1 MNRII
6 FALLMSFIALTA
18 SGQSVPTRVATQTAN
33 DSFADF
39 LRDLPDVRVIN
50 SGSKIL
56 VDYEGE
62 WTEDMKGAFGYAAKI
77 WEENLPMCAPI
88 RIKARLTGDFAN
100 PECLS
105 SVSVLTNRNQ
115 KIGSQHYVT
124 ERALDFP
131 SSMMKAQLMRHYNKT
146 GTKSPYLGSTVDY
159 EYLLTCDDME
169 ITYNLSKTGEFSFNL
184 DGVADADKYDFV
196 TLAMRDIAFGLGM
209 ANGLIA
215 NPAQGKML
223 FTDDGDTPFE
233 KFLMT
238 KIGWED
244 TQAAYRNA
252 TAGTVSPGY
261 SLNMYAPNPFING
274 ASLQYTIPTGN
285 NPLNYLLS
293 HDFSKGYV
301 MRDISNYDWN
311 MFFGYALQ
319 WFPPVA
325 TGSGNGTVDEYL
337 ENEKTLPFKGSYSFN
352 NVFTNISAE
361 SRERGPEVF
370 NSVDAATQ
378 VSSSD
383 GDSDFNTEEYLR
395 SHSLMADNAKDSWF
409 ERYIL
414 SVQRKDGTWDV
425 LKSQMAV
432 QGEFIVNLDDPL
444 PHAEEEYARSTT
456 GKLKYRIVRKQMK
469 SSSMFGEYTKP
480 ENLDVCYF
488 TREFTPQ
495 TPVIAYTG
503 KIIESEAT
511 PYSEQIYDDFVDVK
525 VEISN
530 VEGATQMIVEQLD
543 EGERLPYSYEVED
556 FRKGYF
562 SATLDTECSTALTLI
577 SVNKN
582 GLRRSNTIVIP
593 ALNSQQQNISFKIG
607 NHAIEIF
614 GLGDTETD
622 RGKVSYTLT
631 SPLSSANIKDG
642 KVDSTRKVD
651 ISTLS
656 SGFFILTV
664 EKNGKVIGSTKF
676 AK

>member
-6 FALLMSFIALTA
+6 FAVLMSLIALTA

-33 DSFADF
+33 GSFADF
-39 LRDLPDVRVIN
+39 LRNLPDVRVIN

-62 WTEDMKGAFGYAAKI
+62 WTEDMKGAFEYAAKI
-77 WEENLPMCAPI
+77 WEENLPMCVPI
-88 RIKARLTGDFAN
+88 RIKARLADDFAN

-131 SSMMKAQLMRHYNKT
+131 SSMIKAQIMTHYNKT
-146 GTKSPYLGSTVDY
+146 GTINPYINAPIDY

-169 ITYNLSKTGEFSFNL
+169 ITYNLPKTGEFSFNL
-184 DGVADADKYDFV
+184 DAEVDADKYDFV

-215 NPAQGKML
+215 NPVQGKM
-223 FTDDGDTPFE
+223 FFPDDGDTPFE

-244 TQAAYRNA
+244 PAAAYRNA
-252 TAGTVSPGY
+252 TAGVVSPGY

-274 ASLQYTIPTGN
+274 ASLRYTIPTGN

-325 TGSGNGTVDEYL
+325 TGSGNGTVNEYL
-337 ENEKTLPFKGSYSFN
+337 KNENTLPFKGSYSFN
-352 NVFTNISAE
+352 NVFTNTSVE
-361 SRERGPEVF
+361 GRDRGPEVF

-378 VSSSD
+378 ISSSD

-395 SHSLMADNAKDSWF
+395 SYSLMVDNEKDSWF
-409 ERYIL
+409 ERLIL

-432 QGEFIVNLDDPL
+432 QGEFVINLDDSL
-444 PHAEEEYARSTT
+444 PHAEDEYARSTT
-456 GKLKYRIVRKQMK
+456 GKLKYRIVRKSMQ

-480 ENLDVCYF
+480 AGLSVCYF

-495 TPVIAYTG
+495 TPVIAYSG
-503 KIIESEAT
+503 KIIEPDAT

-530 VEGATQMIVEQLD
+530 VEGATEMAVEQMD
-543 EGERLPYSYEVED
+543 EGEEVPYLFSVED

-562 SATLDTECSTALTLI
+562 VANLDPDCSTTLTLI
-577 SVNKN
+577 CANKN
-582 GLRRSNTIVIP
+582 GMRRSNTIIIN
-593 ALNSQQQNISFKIG
+593 ALNNRQRNLAFKVG
-607 NHAIEIF
+607 RQTVELL
-614 GLGDTETD
+614 GLGKKESES
-622 RGKVSYTLT
+622 GNIYYSLT
-631 SPLSSANIKDG
+631 SPLSTANIAEGNVRADR
-642 KVDSTRKVD
+642 TVD

-656 SGFFILTV
+656 AGFYILTV
-664 EKNGKVIGSTKF
+664 RKNGKVIGSTKF
-676 AK
+676 AR

>member
-18 SGQSVPTRVATQTAN
+18 SGQSIPTRVATQTAN

-39 LRDLPDVRVIN
+39 LRNLPDVRVIN

-62 WTEDMKGAFGYAAKI
+62 WTEDMKGAFGYATKI

-88 RIKARLTGDFAN
+88 RIKARLTDDFAN

-233 KFLMT
+233 KFLMA

-244 TQAAYRNA
+244 PAAAYRNA
-252 TAGTVSPGY
+252 TAGVVSPGY

-274 ASLQYTIPTGN
+274 VSLRYTIPTGN

-301 MRDISNYDWN
+301 MRNISNYDWN

-319 WFPPVA
+319 WFPPIL
-325 TGSGNGTVDEYL
+325 TGSGNGTVNEYL
-337 ENEKTLPFKGSYSFN
+337 ENENTLPFKGAYSFN
-352 NVFTNISAE
+352 NVFTNTSDE
-361 SRERGPEVF
+361 GQDRGPEVF
-370 NSVDAATQ
+370 NSVEAETQ
-378 VSSSD
+378 VSNAD
-383 GDSDFNTEEYLR
+383 GDHYFNTEEYLR
-395 SHSLMADNAKDSWF
+395 SYSLMVDNEKDSWF
-409 ERYIL
+409 ERLIL
-414 SVQRKDGTWDV
+414 AVQRKDGTWDV

-432 QGEFIVNLDDPL
+432 QGEFVINLDDSL
-444 PHAEEEYARSTT
+444 PHAEDEYARSTT
-456 GKLKYRIVRKQMK
+456 GKLKYRIVRKSMQ

-480 ENLDVCYF
+480 AGLSVCYF

-495 TPVIAYTG
+495 TPVIAYSG
-503 KIIESEAT
+503 KIIEPEAAT
-511 PYSEQIYDDFVDVK
+511 YSEQYYDDFVDVK

-530 VEGATQMIVEQLD
+530 VEGATQMVVEQLD
-543 EGERLPYSYEVED
+543 EGEKLPYSYEV
-556 FRKGYF
+556 
-562 SATLDTECSTALTLI
+562 
-577 SVNKN
+577 
-582 GLRRSNTIVIP
+582 
-593 ALNSQQQNISFKIG
+593 
-607 NHAIEIF
+607 
-614 GLGDTETD
+614 
-622 RGKVSYTLT
+622 
-631 SPLSSANIKDG
+631 
-642 KVDSTRKVD
+642 
-651 ISTLS
+651 
-656 SGFFILTV
+656 
-664 EKNGKVIGSTKF
+664 
-676 AK
+676 